1 MATYVQLI
9 NELLRRLNEV
19 TLEVSGDGFD
29 TVRNVQALSKDAINS
44 STRAILQ
51 DGQEWPFLKQTY
63 TQTLTI
69 GTRQYSFPAD
79 MASVDWGTFY
89 LKKLTSA
96 NNQPRRL
103 SPISYEEYIS
113 RFRQADDNANQTT
126 GDSAPEHVYQ
136 TQESKFGVTP
146 IPDKAYQI
154 EYIYWSFPADLELY
168 DDAAIIP
175 DRFKHVI
182 IDGAMMY
189 MMRFRSNEQS
199 AAIHQQNF
207 QEGIK
212 AMRRIL
218 LDDKIS
224 LRSTVLNRTSMNG

>member
-63 TQTLTI
+63 VQTLTI
-69 GTRQYSFPAD
+69 GTSQYSFPAD

-126 GDSAPEHVYQ
+126 GVSAPEYVYQ

-154 EYIYWSFPADLELY
+154 EYIYWSFPADLTLY
-168 DDAAIIP
+168 DDTSIIP

-199 AAIHQQNF
+199 AAIHQQYF